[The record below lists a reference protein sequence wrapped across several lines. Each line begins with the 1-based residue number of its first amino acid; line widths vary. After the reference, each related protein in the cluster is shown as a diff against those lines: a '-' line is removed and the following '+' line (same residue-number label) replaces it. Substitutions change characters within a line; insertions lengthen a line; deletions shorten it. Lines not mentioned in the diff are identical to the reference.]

1 MFHAHTP
8 VRKQGIKTLE
18 SFYCICIPQDWIM
31 SIWTQLLHFN
41 FLLCVIFLWEL
52 VWLSQLNSSL
62 LMPVTCSFC
71 EQDAWLGLEKKVPI
85 LLTLLKQIVPQP
97 ADPLV
102 LSGITTFEIKTPATG
117 LSAAS
122 SPHHALLKWFQQA
135 GEKVSDVQMAF
146 THALHYIL
154 ITGVHES
161 ATSPSVHVLQAHLEN
176 CWQGTW
182 AAYMEVQFWRDEM
195 KRIPKPAVSSTIMYT
210 WSSLIKSYLGWQPSI
225 TSCIIL
231 EWLSRWCA
239 IIRGCCFFVWGS
251 RIQSSAWN
259 WQPHW
264 MLFWRRR
271 SNGWGEWPCAGVS
284 TRWFFL
290 WCGYKFVGDNVD
302 KNVKP
307 SCQPQEIKGK
317 SLHYC
322 HAYAAKDRV
331 NLALLSEYPP
341 PKSAP
346 DPNFTATISCG
357 CVVAISLVYL
367 LGICRVT
374 CFAWPLKSSMCWT
387 IILDKLKLT

>member
-1 MFHAHTP
+1 MC
-8 VRKQGIKTLE
+8 K
-18 SFYCICIPQDWIM
+18 
-31 SIWTQLLHFN
+31 
-41 FLLCVIFLWEL
+41 
-52 VWLSQLNSSL
+52 WLL
-62 LMPVTCSFC
+62 LMLCIIYSLQVYMNLQPLQVCMSY
-71 EQDAWLGLEKKVPI
+71 KH
-85 LLTLLKQIVPQP
+85 TLRIV
-97 ADPLV
+97 D
-102 LSGITTFEIKTPATG
+102 
-117 LSAAS
+117 
-122 SPHHALLKWFQQA
+122 
-135 GEKVSDVQMAF
+135 KVSEQHIWKYNF
-146 THALHYIL
+146 
-154 ITGVHES
+154 G
-161 ATSPSVHVLQAHLEN
+161 
-176 CWQGTW
+176 G
-182 AAYMEVQFWRDEM
+182 M
-195 KRIPKPAVSSTIMYT
+195 KWKEYPKSAVSSTIMYT

-251 RIQSSAWN
+251 RIQSSTWN